1 VPLEAGVN
9 LSEKQDVGW
18 SKTQS
23 SVLLTALDKKSRS
36 AVNHRTAALGIRIGV
51 SAYFLSQVTT
61 TYLDASSPSDLIACS
76 LVTSAEEEVTV
87 TFWVPGL
94 SPAAISTLETP
105 ANFVNASRT
114 CTLQPPQ
121 VTPVMPAT

>member
-1 VPLEAGVN
+1 MKPM
-9 LSEKQDVGW
+9 
-18 SKTQS
+18 
-23 SVLLTALDKKSRS
+23 R
-36 AVNHRTAALGIRIGV
+36 AALRPRERVG
-51 SAYFLSQVTT
+51 YFLSQDTT
-61 TYLDASSPSDLIACS
+61 TYLAASSPRLFTASCLVIALAE
-76 LVTSAEEEVTV
+76 LVVTV

-105 ANFVNASRT
+105 SSLLNASRT